1 VSPFLEEITW
11 MNRRNWSNLFVVL
24 AATILILGF
33 WPANPARILCWL
45 VAPGFFYVG
54 ALARRRMV

>member
-1 VSPFLEEITW
+1 

-33 WPANPARILCWL
+33 WPTNPARILCWL